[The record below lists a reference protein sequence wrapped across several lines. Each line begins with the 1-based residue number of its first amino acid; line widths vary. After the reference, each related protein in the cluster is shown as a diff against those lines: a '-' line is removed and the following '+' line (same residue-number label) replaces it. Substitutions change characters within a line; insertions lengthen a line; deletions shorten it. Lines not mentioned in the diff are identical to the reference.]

1 MADRG
6 AVLGQERP
14 SGKKDG
20 GRMLSRGV
28 GALSGLRWG
37 IFSLV
42 TVMSVLAVSSEASD
56 ARSRRKHVEPSETS
70 KSEPGK
76 SETVS
81 DEPRYSDIVVD
92 GNSGAVLHASN
103 PDALRHPASLTKIM
117 TLYLLFEQ
125 LEAGKFKLDSALD
138 VSEHA
143 AIQSPTKLGLRDGQT
158 IKVEDAI
165 KGIVTRSANDA
176 AVVVA
181 ENIGGDEESFAKLM
195 TRKAQALGMAHTV
208 YRNASGLPNDE
219 QVTTARDQALL
230 GRTIQERF
238 PHYYKYFSTRSFE
251 FRGESIGNHNR
262 LLGSVDGVDGIKTG
276 YISASGFNIVTSVHR
291 DNRFLVAVVFGGS
304 SAGSRDERMRGLI
317 HDHIAEASVQHTG
330 APLVADA
337 ESKPDTKPATKS
349 APQVASAGNLPVTAK
364 PPTKSETKSVPAF
377 ALASATSVPVTLSPA
392 KPEAKPD
399 AKSASQ
405 TYSVASASSVP
416 VTLTSKSDPNAT
428 TTVQVPRW
436 AATNSVPAPRVVPAV
451 GSEDPIHPVMVKTV
465 MVKPGSAVQSAVQTA
480 SLAPLQLPT
489 PAEPPAQVAAPA
501 TTQASTPP
509 AAPAAAPV
517 PVKTAVLPFPPPGT
531 RPGAITGLPS
541 HVTTGS
547 VAEAAPAVAAA
558 PPPSAAPVATPVA
571 APAAAPVVSHAA
583 PAPAPQ
589 IQTPAQTHAGWI
601 IQVGAFQAE
610 GEAKQRL
617 STVQTRASK
626 FLASADAFTESVSK
640 GDSIWYR
647 ARFAGLGKEQAEAAC
662 NYLKH
667 NNVDCMTI
675 QN

>member
-1 MADRG
+1 
-6 AVLGQERP
+6 
-14 SGKKDG
+14 
-20 GRMLSRGV
+20 MLSRGV

-42 TVMSVLAVSSEASD
+42 TVMFVLAVSSEASD
-56 ARSRRKHVEPSETS
+56 ARSRRKHVEQSEPSKSETS
-70 KSEPGK
+70 KSE
-76 SETVS
+76 TVS
-81 DEPRYSDIVVD
+81 EEPRYSDIVVD

-125 LEAGKFKLDSALD
+125 LEAGKFKLDSSLD

-238 PHYYKYFSTRSFE
+238 PRYYKYFSTRSFE

-291 DNRFLVAVVFGGS
+291 DNRYLIAVVFGGS
-304 SAGSRDERMRGLI
+304 SAGSRDDRMRGLI
-317 HDHIAEASVQHTG
+317 HDHIAEASVQRA

-337 ESKPDTKPATKS
+337 ESKSETKPGTKS
-349 APQVASAGNLPVTAK
+349 APQVASVSNVPVTPK

-399 AKSASQ
+399 AKSAPQ

-416 VTLTSKSDPNAT
+416 VTLTSKSDPGAT

-436 AATNSVPAPRVVPAV
+436 AATNSVPSPRVAPAV

-465 MVKPGSAVQSAVQTA
+465 MVKPGSTVQTA

-489 PAEPPAQVAAPA
+489 SEEPPAQVAAPA
-501 TTQASTPP
+501 TTQAT
-509 AAPAAAPV
+509 APAAAPA

-531 RPGAITGLPS
+531 RPGAIAGLPS
-541 HVTTGS
+541 RVTTGS
-547 VAEAAPAVAAA
+547 VTEAVPAPTVAAA
-558 PPPSAAPVATPVA
+558 PPLSAAPVTPVATPAVTRNA
-571 APAAAPVVSHAA
+571 APAAAP
-583 PAPAPQ
+583 
-589 IQTPAQTHAGWI
+589 QTQAHAGWI

-617 STVQTRASK
+617 SSVQTRASK